1 MFDLKLLDT
10 GESLFKRRFQI
21 LQLLFGFH
29 YAVVDVA
36 NCSVYIGVVHRHEFL
51 WKINQLS

>member
-1 MFDLKLLDT
+1 MFDIKLLDT

-36 NCSVYIGVVHRHEFL
+36 NRSVYIGVVHRHEFL
-51 WKINQLS
+51 